1 MNVEIRDS
9 RQKHVI
15 RCAENTFFEKGF
27 SKATISDICKAANC
41 SRSTLYIHFENK
53 ENIYLAVI
61 NNAFKIFLK
70 YFEDLTV
77 EGQNGLENMILYS
90 EGFVDYSTKFP
101 KRYSLIIDF
110 YTLLRSITNEELLSD
125 SAVILSECS
134 FFPEVQTRAE
144 IPFKFLTDVIRTG
157 QNDGSINRDI
167 PANELWLNTW
177 AYLIGASSV
186 FNFSTVN
193 KEVSILGSKLKNPE
207 DCVMHFIRK
216 ILS

>member
-27 SKATISDICKAANC
+27 SKTTISDICKAANC

-90 EGFVDYSTKFP
+90 EGFVDYSKKFP

-110 YTLLRSITNEELLSD
+110 TPYLGLLQMKNCSQIQPLFFRNVHSSLRCRQEQKFLLS
-125 SAVILSECS
+125 S
-134 FFPEVQTRAE
+134 
-144 IPFKFLTDVIRTG
+144 
-157 QNDGSINRDI
+157 
-167 PANELWLNTW
+167 
-177 AYLIGASSV
+177 
-186 FNFSTVN
+186 
-193 KEVSILGSKLKNPE
+193 
-207 DCVMHFIRK
+207 
-216 ILS
+216 